1 MCGLKMNSRF
11 SESRSGWKKTGKDQR
26 SRLWKDGATLL
37 GLSCV
42 LGLPWGLAG
51 LTYVSLPGIYLFTVL
66 NSLQGQ

>member
-1 MCGLKMNSRF
+1 MRSAGSD
-11 SESRSGWKKTGKDQR
+11 SPSGWKKMSEDSW
-26 SRLWKDGATLL
+26 SRLRRDGATVL

-51 LTYVSLPGIYLFTVL
+51 VTYVSLAGIYLFTVL